1 MNIWFYL
8 FLIVLCIAI
17 FLILKV
23 LIMKQEIK
31 NIGESLADILKS
43 DTNNLITINTND
55 NVWRINTIYAIVSEV
70 FTYKCYNGSES
81 L

>member
-55 NVWRINTIYAIVSEV
+55 NVWRINTLYAFVSQI
-70 FTYKCYNGSES
+70 FTYKCYNGAES
-81 L
+81 V